1 MKKFILSI
9 IVIFCF
15 YPVANADNSNV
26 KLKIIRETEQTEQ
39 FTSSIL
45 QEKSL
50 AGVGFELSGIIHK
63 YRRQEKIE
71 SVGLILEGRTLRGQ
85 ITDSLNLETYNV
97 QKDVFEIGIRIDW

>member
-9 IVIFCF
+9 IVIICF
-15 YPVANADNSNV
+15 YPVANAGNSNV
-26 KLKIIRETEQTEQ
+26 KLKIISETEE

-50 AGVGFELSGIIHK
+50 LGVGFKLYHK
-63 YRRQEKIE
+63 YRRQETIE
-71 SVGLILEGRTLRGQ
+71 SVGLILEGRTLSGQ

-97 QKDVFEIGIRIDW
+97 QKNVFEIGIRIDW

>member
-9 IVIFCF
+9 IAIICF
-15 YPVANADNSNV
+15 YPVANAGNSNV

-50 AGVGFELSGIIHK
+50 SGVGFELSHK
-63 YRRQEKIE
+63 YRILETIE
-71 SVGLILEGRTLRGQ
+71 SVGLILGGRTLRGQ

-97 QKDVFEIGIRIDW
+97 QKKVFEIGIRIDF